1 MAQRFGAGLSM
12 GETNFSGDNTIRLS
26 ERMAS
31 SQSFRVIY
39 EEGMSLVE
47 EAAGYLDGEGRVEAK
62 RLARGAASLYAA
74 ESMRLTTRL
83 MQIASWLLLQ
93 RAANNGEMT
102 REQMMA
108 EKSKVRL
115 DTLSAHDEAPGWEL
129 LPPAFVAIVFRSL
142 RLQAR
147 VRQMDDDIYGGNA
160 ARLPEPANPVSEQLA
175 LLQTA
180 FSRR

>member
-1 MAQRFGAGLSM
+1 M
-12 GETNFSGDNTIRLS
+12 GEKNYEGDNTIRLS
-26 ERMAS
+26 ERLGS
-31 SQSFRVIY
+31 SQAFRMIY
-39 EEGMSLVE
+39 EEGMALVE

-62 RLARGAASLYAA
+62 NLARGAATLYAA

-102 REQMMA
+102 RDQMMA
-108 EKSKVRL
+108 EKNKVRL
-115 DTLSAHDEAPGWEL
+115 DTLSANDAAPGWEL
-129 LPPAFVAIVFRSL
+129 LPPAFVAIVYRSL

-147 VRQMDDDIYGGNA
+147 VSRMDDDVYGRA
-160 ARLPEPANPVSEQLA
+160 SAPVRLHEPANPVSAQIA

-180 FSRR
+180 FGRR